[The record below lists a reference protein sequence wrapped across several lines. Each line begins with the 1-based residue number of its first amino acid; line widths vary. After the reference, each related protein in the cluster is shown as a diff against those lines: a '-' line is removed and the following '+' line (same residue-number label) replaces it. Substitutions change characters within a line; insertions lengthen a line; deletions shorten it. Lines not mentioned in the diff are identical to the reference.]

1 MSASTSSSGASVVPS
16 ASSSTLAVISPS
28 VVMEVEIWVFSRV
41 FPVDAAVGL
50 VGAGF
55 PLTAVGRMAL
65 DVLDASGVRGFLDVE
80 FLVPV

>member
-1 MSASTSSSGASVVPS
+1 
-16 ASSSTLAVISPS
+16 
-28 VVMEVEIWVFSRV
+28 MEVEIWVFSRV
-41 FPVDAAVGL
+41 FPVDAAG
-50 VGAGF
+50 GAVF

>member
-1 MSASTSSSGASVVPS
+1 
-16 ASSSTLAVISPS
+16 
-28 VVMEVEIWVFSRV
+28 MEVEIWIFSRV

-50 VGAGF
+50 VGAVF

>member
-1 MSASTSSSGASVVPS
+1 
-16 ASSSTLAVISPS
+16 
-28 VVMEVEIWVFSRV
+28 MEVEIWVLSRV
-41 FPVDAAVGL
+41 FPVDAAVGSA
-50 VGAGF
+50 GAVF